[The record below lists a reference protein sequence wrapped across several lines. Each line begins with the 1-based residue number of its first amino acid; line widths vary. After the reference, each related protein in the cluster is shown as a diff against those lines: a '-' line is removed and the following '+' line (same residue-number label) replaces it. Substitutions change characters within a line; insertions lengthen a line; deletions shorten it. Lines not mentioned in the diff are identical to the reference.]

1 VGVTV
6 MDQTERLRAAL
17 ADRYELDREVG
28 SGGMAH
34 VYRAHDRQHD
44 RDVAIKVLKPELAAA
59 LGTERFLREI
69 HIAAR
74 LQHPHILP
82 LYDSGVADGFL
93 YYVMPYVEGETLRDL
108 IRREKQLSLGNAI
121 QIARDVAEALSY
133 AHTHDVL
140 HRDIKPANILLSGEH
155 AVVADFG
162 IAKAIS
168 AADEEALTGT
178 GIAIGTPEYMSPE
191 QGSGEQGADRRS
203 DIYALGCVLYEMLAG
218 QPPFTGR
225 TAQSILARHRHDA
238 PPSLRVVRPALPPE
252 IEQAVETALA
262 KVPADRFD
270 TAQEFAEA
278 LAGATQS
285 GTRTA
290 SRETRPG
297 RGRITA
303 AAAALTALAVGGI
316 WWTVHTPDGAADPY
330 KVMVFPL
337 VDHAADRGRTG
348 AGEEV
353 AIMIGSALEHTE
365 PLKWIDGWSSLN
377 STQRSDTRLLTTQAA
392 REISRSRGARYYID
406 GSIVRAGDSATIVL
420 RLNDAQ
426 GDSVVTQKSSTGP
439 STGAGVAEL
448 GLRAAVGLL
457 PALVDPGR
465 SSAGATL
472 AAFADR
478 HPAAIANWLQGEREY
493 RRSQF
498 VGALRYFRRAVEAD
512 SNLAVAA
519 LRGAES
525 ASWAERWDEAPAL
538 VELALRHRDYL
549 PKRYQDFGSGLR
561 AYYSG
566 EADSAVAYFSA
577 ALAADSSWSEAWMA
591 LGETFSHL
599 LPRTAGPVDSL
610 TEAAFEAARRSD
622 TTFTPPL
629 FHLAEINLR
638 RGEVEQSAIL
648 IRSFGSTNPDSFYT
662 LQLGMMLRCA
672 QGDTA
677 RSHWNALL
685 PDHAMEALQAA
696 RWLSASAA
704 YPACAADGFRSL
716 LFSTAAPASVRYAA
730 VIGLQNLLVAL
741 GRPQEAQAV
750 LDSAVAGGIPAAKG
764 LFVLDAAAGAGME
777 ERAASVI
784 AELAAPYDSMSGARL
799 WYHGLWAYHQR
810 RLDRL
815 TQITE
820 ALTKVAAHSGSR
832 SDYLLFEIM
841 SGYQALLRGDTTEV
855 IRRFTGLAPV
865 AAQADL
871 SWGLWESLGDVR
883 ITLARLLL
891 AGGRAREAYD
901 VARIFDGP
909 QSLVF
914 VLYLPAS
921 LELRAQ
927 AAELLGDRNLA
938 ASNRQR
944 LALLARSGNRQSVSA
959 REQLTTPK
967 R

>member
-1 VGVTV
+1 MGVTV

-17 ADRYELDREVG
+17 ADRYELDREIG

-44 RDVAIKVLKPELAAA
+44 RDVAIKVLRPELAAA

-69 HIAAR
+69 HIEAR

-93 YYVMPYVEGETLRDL
+93 YYVMPYVAGETLRDL
-108 IRREKQLSLGNAI
+108 IRREKQLPLGDAI
-121 QIARDVAEALSY
+121 RIARDVAEALSY
-133 AHTHDVL
+133 AHAHDVL

-162 IAKAIS
+162 IAKALS
-168 AADEEALTGT
+168 AVDEEALTGT

-191 QGSGEQGADRRS
+191 QGTGEQGADRRS

-225 TAQSILARHRHDA
+225 TAQSILARHRHDT

-262 KVPADRFD
+262 KVPADRFA

-297 RGRITA
+297 RRRMTA
-303 AAAALTALAVGGI
+303 AAAALTALVVGGI
-316 WWTVHTPDGAADPY
+316 WWTVRTPGAAADPH

-337 VDHAADRGRTG
+337 VDHAADGGRSG

-577 ALAADSSWSEAWMA
+577 ALAADSSWSEVWMA
-591 LGETFSHL
+591 LGETLSHL
-599 LPRTAGPVDSL
+599 LPTVTGPADSL
-610 TEAAFEAARRSD
+610 AEVAFETARRSD
-622 TTFTPPL
+622 STFTPPL
-629 FHLAEINLR
+629 YHLAEMSLR
-638 RGEVEQSAIL
+638 RGEVEHTGLL
-648 IRSFGSTNPDSFYT
+648 IRSFVATNPDSFYT
-662 LQLGMMLRCA
+662 LQLQIMFRCA
-672 QGDTA
+672 QGDTD
-677 RSHWNALL
+677 RSHWNELL

-696 RWLSASAA
+696 KLLAASGA
-704 YPACAADGFRSL
+704 YPDCATDGFQSV
-716 LFSTAAPASVRYAA
+716 LFSATSPPTLRYAA
-730 VIGLQNLLVAL
+730 VLGLQSLLVAL
-741 GRPQEAQAV
+741 RRPREAQAL
-750 LDSAVAGGIPAAKG
+750 LDSAVASGIPAAKG
-764 LFVLDAAAGAGME
+764 LFVLDAVVGAGME
-777 ERAASVI
+777 ERASSVI
-784 AELAAPYDSMSGARL
+784 AELAGPYDSMSGGRL

-810 RLDRL
+810 RRDRL
-815 TQITE
+815 EQITQ
-820 ALTKVAAHSGSR
+820 ALSTSAARSGSR
-832 SDYLLFEIM
+832 SDRLLLEIM
-841 SGYQALLRGDTTEV
+841 SGYQALLLGDSTEA
-855 IRRFTGLAPV
+855 IRRFAGLAPV
-865 AAQADL
+865 AAPADL
-871 SWGLWESLGDVR
+871 AWGLWESLGDVR

-891 AGGRAREAYD
+891 ATGRAREAYT
-901 VARIFDGP
+901 VARAFDAP
-909 QSLVF
+909 PSLVYL
-914 VLYLPAS
+914 LYLPAS
-921 LELRAQ
+921 LELRAK
-927 AAELLGDRNLA
+927 AAILLGDARLA
-938 ASNRQR
+938 ASTRRR
-944 LALLARSGNRQSVSA
+944 LDLLGRGADLQSVLE
-959 REQLTTPK
+959 RRNP
-967 R
+967 